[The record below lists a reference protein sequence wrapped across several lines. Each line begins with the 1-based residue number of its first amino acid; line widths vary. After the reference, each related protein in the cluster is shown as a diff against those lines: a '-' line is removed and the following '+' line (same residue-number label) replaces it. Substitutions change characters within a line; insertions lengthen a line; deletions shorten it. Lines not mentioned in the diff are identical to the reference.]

1 MNRKSFRYAALCCGA
16 LVPMG
21 LAMAADLS
29 VGPGE
34 THTVSSSESY
44 GKVNLSGGTVRLNA
58 GGSLGEQ
65 TVVGAASTSSTIE
78 FNGGKLTS
86 SSWDLTWFSPAA
98 GADILLQSV
107 DGNPLNLDVGYQRH
121 NFSNGDGTVTTAGS
135 GDIKVS
141 SLDVSGE
148 RMYLTL
154 NSGNVNWGH
163 SGDLVASGSGGIK
176 LQKGGTLPFGA
187 NVGGVKLTGSAQL
200 YLDSEAS
207 SDVNSLEG
215 RVTSI
220 GWSYLRFGR
229 HKDGVLKNTGRI
241 GGVSYV
247 QKYGSATRLT
257 IQNADFRGLE
267 VYEGAVA
274 ISDSPVVCNSLTVY
288 DNAVLDVDSSSL
300 TVTNACEM
308 RKAATVAIK
317 SGATLDVTTGRDDA
331 FNLDS
336 AGTLVKR
343 GAGSWNVYGTT
354 PLSGKIHVAEGSLK
368 FRYLEEQ
375 SCTKDEWWRVS
386 VTKQAYM
393 TKAVTL
399 VEIGLF
405 DGADRVNGGLTAT
418 SVAVDAMPNG
428 TAKITSSAFSSGN
441 VANLFDS
448 NASTLWGPNYVDTP
462 KTPLIYGGNP
472 LVVVMRLAA
481 GKTVTSFDI
490 SNNSYYNDYAN
501 SLTVESSADGVNWVS
516 RGSQTWTG
524 KADWPNWYGG
534 SSHYAVNDA
543 TRIADGTGK
552 GSRGFAPGTV
562 LRVDAGATLDTSL
575 VKAEECVASA
585 LEIDA
590 TAGCGTITDLALAEN
605 GVLNI
610 VNLPQGTSL
619 RDLVL
624 SFPVTHLSGSE
635 NLKTWAV
642 SVNGTLKRGYEVQL
656 SNGQLKFTAPGLVLI
671 FR

>member
-1 MNRKSFRYAALCCGA
+1 MNRKSFRNAALCCGA

-44 GKVNLSGGTVRLNA
+44 EKVNLSGGTVRLNA

-86 SSWDLTWFSPAA
+86 SVWDQTWFSPAA

-107 DGNPLNLDVGYQRH
+107 DGNPINLDVGYQRH

-141 SLDVSGE
+141 SLDVSGT

-176 LQKGGTLPFGA
+176 LQKGGTLPSGA

-200 YLDSEAS
+200 YLDSVAS

-220 GWSYLRFGR
+220 GWSYLKFGR

-257 IQNADFRGLE
+257 IQNADFHGLE

-274 ISDSPVVCNSLTVY
+274 ISDSPVICNSMTVY

-300 TVTNACEM
+300 TVTNA
-308 RKAATVAIK
+308 
-317 SGATLDVTTGRDDA
+317 
-331 FNLDS
+331 
-336 AGTLVKR
+336 
-343 GAGSWNVYGTT
+343 
-354 PLSGKIHVAEGSLK
+354 
-368 FRYLEEQ
+368 
-375 SCTKDEWWRVS
+375 
-386 VTKQAYM
+386 
-393 TKAVTL
+393 
-399 VEIGLF
+399 
-405 DGADRVNGGLTAT
+405 
-418 SVAVDAMPNG
+418 
-428 TAKITSSAFSSGN
+428 
-441 VANLFDS
+441 
-448 NASTLWGPNYVDTP
+448 
-462 KTPLIYGGNP
+462 
-472 LVVVMRLAA
+472 
-481 GKTVTSFDI
+481 
-490 SNNSYYNDYAN
+490 
-501 SLTVESSADGVNWVS
+501 
-516 RGSQTWTG
+516 
-524 KADWPNWYGG
+524 
-534 SSHYAVNDA
+534 
-543 TRIADGTGK
+543 
-552 GSRGFAPGTV
+552 
-562 LRVDAGATLDTSL
+562 
-575 VKAEECVASA
+575 
-585 LEIDA
+585 
-590 TAGCGTITDLALAEN
+590 
-605 GVLNI
+605 
-610 VNLPQGTSL
+610 
-619 RDLVL
+619 
-624 SFPVTHLSGSE
+624 
-635 NLKTWAV
+635 
-642 SVNGTLKRGYEVQL
+642 
-656 SNGQLKFTAPGLVLI
+656 
-671 FR
+671 